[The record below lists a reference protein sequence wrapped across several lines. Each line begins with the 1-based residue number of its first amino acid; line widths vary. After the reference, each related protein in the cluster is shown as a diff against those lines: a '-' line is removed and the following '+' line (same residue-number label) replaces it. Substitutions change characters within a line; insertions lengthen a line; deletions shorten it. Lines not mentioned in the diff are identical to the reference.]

1 VQPDVRPSAEPGQV
15 ANRTL
20 AGATILGRSQP
31 CATASA
37 LEAIRR
43 VPGFRHIAAP
53 EIETPE
59 LAPML
64 EAPTD
69 VSVLDAAAPA
79 EGHRDAATTRA
90 TDSNNAIWLSV

>member
-1 VQPDVRPSAEPGQV
+1 
-15 ANRTL
+15 
-20 AGATILGRSQP
+20 
-31 CATASA
+31 
-37 LEAIRR
+37 
-43 VPGFRHIAAP
+43 
-53 EIETPE
+53 
-59 LAPML
+59 ML

>member
-1 VQPDVRPSAEPGQV
+1 
-15 ANRTL
+15 L
-20 AGATILGRSQP
+20 
-31 CATASA
+31 
-37 LEAIRR
+37 
-43 VPGFRHIAAP
+43 RHIAAP
-53 EIETPE
+53 EIEMPE

-90 TDSNNAIWLSV
+90 TDSNRAIWLSV

>member
-1 VQPDVRPSAEPGQV
+1 MLDRPPNRGKSPTERSREQRSSADRNRARQQARWKRPD
-15 ANRTL
+15 
-20 AGATILGRSQP
+20 RS
-31 CATASA
+31 
-37 LEAIRR
+37 L
-43 VPGFRHIAAP
+43 VLRHIAAP
-53 EIETPE
+53 EIEMPE

-90 TDSNNAIWLSV
+90 TDSNRAIWLSV